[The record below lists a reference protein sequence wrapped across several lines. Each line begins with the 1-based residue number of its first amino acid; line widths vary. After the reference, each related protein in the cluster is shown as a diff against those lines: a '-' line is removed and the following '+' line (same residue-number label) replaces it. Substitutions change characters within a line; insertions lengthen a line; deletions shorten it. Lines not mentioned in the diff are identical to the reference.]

1 MSVMQINGV
10 RLPDDRPL
18 TVDDID
24 QLPDDGNRYE
34 LVDGVLEV
42 TSAPFGSHERVVH
55 RLEVLL
61 ELYAPAGFEIPG
73 QQGIEIELPE
83 LSRYRIPDL
92 AVTRGGSF
100 EEKSLTRPPL
110 LVVEVVSASTKR
122 RDQRAKKKEYE
133 QFGIQSYWIIV
144 PDFHAPAITAFEL
157 HDGAYVEVARVSD
170 DEVFQTTRPFPFS
183 VTPRQLTTAD
193 DWKPSLRIEGR

>member
-24 QLPDDGNRYE
+24 RLPDDGNRYE

-42 TSAPFGSHERVVH
+42 TSAPFGPHERAVH
-55 RLEVLL
+55 RLEWLL
-61 ELYAPAGFEIPG
+61 EYHCPPGFEIPG
-73 QQGIEIELPE
+73 RQGIEIELPE

-92 AVTRGGSF
+92 AVTRSGSF

-110 LVVEVVSASTKR
+110 LVVEVASASTRR
-122 RDQRAKKKEYE
+122 RDQLAKKKEYE
-133 QFGIQSYWIIV
+133 LFGIQSYWIIV
-144 PDFHAPAITAFEL
+144 PDFDAPAITAFEL
-157 HDGAYVEVARVSD
+157 DDGAYAEVARVTD
-170 DEVFQTTRPFPFS
+170 EEVFRTRRPFPFS
-183 VTPRQLTTAD
+183 VTPRQLTTAS
-193 DWKPSLRIEGR
+193 DWKPILRIENG

>member
-24 QLPDDGNRYE
+24 LLPDDNRYE

-42 TSAPFGSHERVVH
+42 TPAPLGSHERVVH
-55 RLEVLL
+55 RLEWLL
-61 ELYAPAGFEIPG
+61 EYHCPPGFEVPG

-92 AVTRGGSF
+92 AVTRSGTF

-110 LVVEVVSASTKR
+110 LVVEVASASTKR

-133 QFGIQSYWIIV
+133 QFGIESYWIIV
-144 PDFHAPAITAFEL
+144 PDFDAPAITAFEL
-157 HDGAYVEVARVSD
+157 KDGAYAEVARVND

-183 VTPRQLTTAD
+183 VTPRQLTTAS
-193 DWKPSLRIEGR
+193 DWKPSLRIENA

>member
-18 TVDDID
+18 TVDDLD

-34 LVDGVLEV
+34 LADGVLEV
-42 TSAPFGSHERVVH
+42 TSAPFGPHERVVH
-55 RLEVLL
+55 RLEWLL
-61 ELYAPAGFEIPG
+61 EYHAPAGFEIPG

-92 AVTRGGSF
+92 AVTRSRDF

-110 LVVEVVSASTKR
+110 LVVEVASAGTKR
-122 RDQRAKKKEYE
+122 RDRITKKKEYE
-133 QFGIQSYWIIV
+133 AFGVQSYWIIV
-144 PDFHAPAITAFEL
+144 PDFDAPSITAFEL
-157 HDGAYVEVARVSD
+157 IDGAYTEVAHVSD
-170 DEVFQTTRPFPFS
+170 EEVFRTEHPFPFA
-183 VTPRQLTTAD
+183 VTPRQLTVAT
-193 DWKPSLRIEGR
+193 DWKPRLRID